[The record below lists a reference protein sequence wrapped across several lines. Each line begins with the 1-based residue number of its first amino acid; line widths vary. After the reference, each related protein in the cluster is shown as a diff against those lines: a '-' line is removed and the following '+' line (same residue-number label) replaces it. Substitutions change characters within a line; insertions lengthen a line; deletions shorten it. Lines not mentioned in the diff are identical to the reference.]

1 MVKKRKLKLKSS
13 ARKPLI
19 IVGAVILFIIIIVSF
34 YFNRVG
40 ELKSLGYSEEAAN
53 SIIFKFKYSYI
64 VDLPFNKTLNAAFES
79 DNYIE
84 DNLDNYAKIDY
95 KKGKHLISNIN
106 KLLDKGYSN
115 NEISL
120 IISRGDDKSVSLFAK
135 RDKVKYIE
143 EFLEVD
149 YAKLENYDR
158 YLAYKEKALIP
169 TVGRM
174 CRRSNDECRAVVIP
188 KGTVYEDG
196 EKSQQATVE
205 GALFVVDAKGG
216 ARITNVPS
224 DYKPVQDGVKI
235 VSYADVMR
243 YVQNMKTKGR

>member
-1 MVKKRKLKLKSS
+1 MIQKDFVKIFGTKVKCGTERYVLELHGLTEPIHFINPKDAGTKYGDQNLK
-13 ARKPLI
+13 
-19 IVGAVILFIIIIVSF
+19 GNGQDIL
-34 YFNRVG
+34 
-40 ELKSLGYSEEAAN
+40 L
-53 SIIFKFKYSYI
+53 
-64 VDLPFNKTLNAAFES
+64 LN
-79 DNYIE
+79 
-84 DNLDNYAKIDY
+84 
-95 KKGKHLISNIN
+95 
-106 KLLDKGYSN
+106 
-115 NEISL
+115 
-120 IISRGDDKSVSLFAK
+120 SVSAEQIAK
-135 RDKVKYIE
+135 LDAYLQMVENRTKQKAEDMDVSEVKALLL
-143 EFLEVD
+143 FLE
-149 YAKLENYDR
+149 ENGYNDR
-158 YLAYKEKALIP
+158 YCSDLAYKEKALIP

>member
-1 MVKKRKLKLKSS
+1 MIQKDFVKTFGTKVKCGTERYVLELHGLTEPIHFINPKDAGTKYGDQNLK
-13 ARKPLI
+13 
-19 IVGAVILFIIIIVSF
+19 GNGQDIL
-34 YFNRVG
+34 
-40 ELKSLGYSEEAAN
+40 L
-53 SIIFKFKYSYI
+53 
-64 VDLPFNKTLNAAFES
+64 LN
-79 DNYIE
+79 
-84 DNLDNYAKIDY
+84 
-95 KKGKHLISNIN
+95 
-106 KLLDKGYSN
+106 
-115 NEISL
+115 
-120 IISRGDDKSVSLFAK
+120 SVSMEQIAK
-135 RDKVKYIE
+135 LDAYLQMVENRTKQKAEDMDVSEVKALLL
-143 EFLEVD
+143 FLE
-149 YAKLENYDR
+149 ENGYNDR
-158 YLAYKEKALIP
+158 YCSDLAYKEKALIP

>member
-1 MVKKRKLKLKSS
+1 MVQKRKLKLKSS

-19 IVGAVILFIIIIVSF
+19 IVGAFILVIIIIVSF

-79 DNYIE
+79 DDYIE

-120 IISRGDDKSVSLFAK
+120 IISRCLKVSPKAKSSFS
-135 RDKVKYIE
+135 
-143 EFLEVD
+143 
-149 YAKLENYDR
+149 
-158 YLAYKEKALIP
+158 P
-169 TVGRM
+169 
-174 CRRSNDECRAVVIP
+174 
-188 KGTVYEDG
+188 
-196 EKSQQATVE
+196 
-205 GALFVVDAKGG
+205 DA
-216 ARITNVPS
+216 
-224 DYKPVQDGVKI
+224 
-235 VSYADVMR
+235 R
-243 YVQNMKTKGR
+243 YVPMQ